1 MLFRNNEVRRFIE
14 QGAFEKL
21 DTLLSNKPQ
30 LANEG
35 ITIPFEFFCRT
46 KAHPLHRI
54 CDPVISGK
62 LSDDNA
68 LRFAEI
74 FIKHGSRIEGD
85 RYING
90 ADSPLLACAS
100 LHAEKVG
107 IYLIEQGADV
117 NSVGNSDGASALHWA
132 SFCGRHLL
140 IKKLLDAGADLSLKD
155 KNHNCTPLHW
165 AVHCLTSNDE
175 NNIWHQYEC
184 IELLLKAGATLSEL
198 DTESIDFLKSKINM
212 YPFLSKYLQP

>member
-1 MLFRNNEVRRFIE
+1 MLFRNNKVRRFIE

-21 DTLLSNKPQ
+21 DTLLSHKPQ

-35 ITIPFEFFCRT
+35 ITIPFAFFCRT

-74 FIKHGSRIEGD
+74 LIKHGVRIEGD
-85 RYING
+85 RFING
-90 ADSPLLACAS
+90 DDSPLLASAS

-107 IYLIEQGADV
+107 VYLIKQGADV
-117 NSVGNSDGASALHWA
+117 NSVGNSDGASTLHWA
-132 SFCGRHLL
+132 SFCGRDFLV
-140 IKKLLDAGADLSLKD
+140 KKLLEAGADFTLKD
-155 KNHNCTPLHW
+155 KNHDCTPLHW

-175 NNIWHQYEC
+175 GNIWHQYEC
-184 IELLLKAGATLSEL
+184 LRLLFEAGATISEL
-198 DTESIDFLKSKINM
+198 DAESTEFLKGKIDE
-212 YPFLSKYLQP
+212 YPFLKAYVI